1 MDTTKK
7 TSPKSVFKREPFYNT
22 IKEEYT
28 EKINNFSDE
37 SDTINLFNKMKY
49 LVNTLVDI
57 ETNLI
62 KESKDELQRQQYE
75 VRLSHQ
81 QVLMQ
86 QTKRIN

>member
-1 MDTTKK
+1 MA
-7 TSPKSVFKREPFYNT
+7 FLQ
-22 IKEEYT
+22 
-28 EKINNFSDE
+28 KINNFSEE

-75 VRLSHQ
+75 VRIDILRGLIEIYTSDIDESSESEFEYYPE
-81 QVLMQ
+81 LNEP
-86 QTKRIN
+86 TFNY